1 MQKPV
6 YNAVIIDHDTIIEII
21 NKLKSSTTAAEIDDA
36 LGLLP
41 NFADGYIQSA
51 PLKECIEHVLATKDD
66 VLNSK
71 TKRMLK
77 RKLTAMGESAPV
89 EEASAPKRLKK
100 ADPTP
105 TMTPEE
111 LKKTPYIVFIGQLT
125 YDTTA
130 DDVTNFLRSSGIEG
144 PIQVRMLTDK
154 TTKQSK
160 GQCFVTLEGSRE
172 MNKCIALHQSL
183 LNNRRINIERSVGGK
198 NKDAR
203 TVKLREARLQLQIKH
218 SEQIDGIIEKY
229 ARTSNLEP
237 ITSDFL
243 LNKLYRL
250 TSIEVDK
257 ILKKFTDM
265 PNTMRKMSVLDKIAS
280 DLLISN
286 KKV

>member
-1 MQKPV
+1 
-6 YNAVIIDHDTIIEII
+6 
-21 NKLKSSTTAAEIDDA
+21 
-36 LGLLP
+36 
-41 NFADGYIQSA
+41 
-51 PLKECIEHVLATKDD
+51 
-66 VLNSK
+66 
-71 TKRMLK
+71 
-77 RKLTAMGESAPV
+77 
-89 EEASAPKRLKK
+89 
-100 ADPTP
+100 
-105 TMTPEE
+105 
-111 LKKTPYIVFIGQLT
+111 
-125 YDTTA
+125 
-130 DDVTNFLRSSGIEG
+130 
-144 PIQVRMLTDK
+144 
-154 TTKQSK
+154 
-160 GQCFVTLEGSRE
+160 

-198 NKDAR
+198 NKDVR